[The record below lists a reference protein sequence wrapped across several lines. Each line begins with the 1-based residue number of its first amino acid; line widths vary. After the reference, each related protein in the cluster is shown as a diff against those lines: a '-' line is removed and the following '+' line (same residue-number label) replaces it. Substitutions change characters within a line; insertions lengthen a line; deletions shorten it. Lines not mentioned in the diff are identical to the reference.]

1 MSQPA
6 LIYVL
11 RTQGK
16 NEVVRCCVGTHGSSN
31 LSSSGQPTARD
42 VGQEAVPHVV
52 PLMALDCRVDV
63 VHPDDLDVG
72 DDNLLPSEVEHRLA
86 LDDGVAAAPG
96 HALPAGDD
104 GQRRQLER
112 PLGMPTTTI
121 CPLGFT
127 SSSSGATG
135 WSADTV
141 SMTPSMVPAAAI
153 ASARRRAVAADQE
166 RVGAK
171 VVERH
176 LALAGGHADDG

>member
-1 MSQPA
+1 
-6 LIYVL
+6 
-11 RTQGK
+11 
-16 NEVVRCCVGTHGSSN
+16 
-31 LSSSGQPTARD
+31 
-42 VGQEAVPHVV
+42 
-52 PLMALDCRVDV
+52 
-63 VHPDDLDVG
+63 
-72 DDNLLPSEVEHRLA
+72 
-86 LDDGVAAAPG
+86 
-96 HALPAGDD
+96 
-104 GQRRQLER
+104 
-112 PLGMPTTTI
+112 MPTTTI